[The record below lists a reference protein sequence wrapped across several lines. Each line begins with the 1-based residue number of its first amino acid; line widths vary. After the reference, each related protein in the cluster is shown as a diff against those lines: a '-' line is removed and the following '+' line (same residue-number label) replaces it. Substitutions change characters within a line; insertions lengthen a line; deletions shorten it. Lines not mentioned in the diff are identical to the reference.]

1 MSPSFHFPSALKA
14 SGGIP
19 LLLVPLA
26 LLGLAGCTSLQPDQ
40 AVAPV
45 QALTR
50 DHWQA
55 DLPWQQ
61 NQQARDSAQQRS
73 QALLAQP
80 LDAQAAVQLALLNHR
95 GLQATLYGL
104 GMADADRVQA
114 LLWPNPVLSLGR
126 LVRGEETEIERG
138 LFFNLTALLGR
149 GARQTAATQALERQQ
164 LEAAQQVL
172 AVAAQAR
179 RAWIQ
184 AVASQAQLQHAL
196 TVLDSAEAG
205 AELALRMHKAGN
217 ISAYRLAREQ
227 AVQAD
232 ARLWVDQTRLQAAR
246 DRSALL
252 RALGLD
258 SAAAA
263 SLRLPE
269 QLPTIPD
276 SRRSAPTLEQQAID
290 QRLDIQAA
298 RRHSSQL
305 AASLGLTR
313 QTRLVNV
320 LQVGYENNRS
330 NTEPTQHGPSL
341 SLELP
346 LFDWGQ
352 ARTARARQ
360 AYEQSLAQTAQ
371 IALDAQSEVRDA
383 QLRADQAWRTARRYQ
398 QEVLPLARQI
408 SDETLLRYNGML
420 LGVND
425 LLADAREQARLMAA
439 SLAAERDYWLAE
451 TDLSQSLL
459 GPLDVA
465 ATSRN
470 AAAGDAAATDAP
482 RSGAA
487 AH

>member
-1 MSPSFHFPSALKA
+1 MSPSRSRSFSPAV
-14 SGGIP
+14 SGTCCAAV
-19 LLLVPLA
+19 LLA
-26 LLGLAGCTSLQPDQ
+26 LAGCASLQPDQ

-50 DHWQA
+50 DQWQA

-61 NQQARDSAQQRS
+61 TQPARQAAQARTQT
-73 QALLAQP
+73 LLAQP
-80 LDAQAAVQLALLNHR
+80 LDAQASVQLALLNHR

-138 LFFNLTALLGR
+138 LSFNLTALLAR
-149 GARQTAATQALERQQ
+149 GARQAAAQQTLERQQ
-164 LEAAQQVL
+164 LQAAQQVL
-172 AVAAQAR
+172 AVAGDAR
-179 RAWIQ
+179 RSWIQ
-184 AVASQAQLQHAL
+184 AVASQAQLRHAQ

-258 SAAAA
+258 TSTGAA
-263 SLRLPE
+263 LRLPD
-269 QLPTIPD
+269 QLPPLPD
-276 SRRSAPTLEQQAID
+276 ERRNAVTLAQQALD

-298 RRHSSQL
+298 RRQTGQL

-313 QTRLVNV
+313 QTRLINV
-320 LQVGYENNRS
+320 LQLSYENNRS

-360 AYEQSLAQTAQ
+360 AYEQSLEQAAQVALEAQ
-371 IALDAQSEVRDA
+371 AEVRDA

-439 SLAAERDYWLAE
+439 SLMAERDYWLAE
-451 TDLSQSLL
+451 ADLSQSLL
-459 GPLDVA
+459 GPLDSGGPSASSPA
-465 ATSRN
+465 AEAS
-470 AAAGDAAATDAP
+470 ATPGP
-482 RSGAA
+482 RSGAGG
-487 AH
+487 H

>member
-1 MSPSFHFPSALKA
+1 MSPSRSRSLSPAVQGTCCA
-14 SGGIP
+14 AV
-19 LLLVPLA
+19 LLA
-26 LLGLAGCTSLQPDQ
+26 LAGCASLQPDQ

-50 DHWQA
+50 EHMQA

-61 NQQARDSAQQRS
+61 TQQARQAAQART

-80 LDAQAAVQLALLNHR
+80 LDAQASVQLALLNHR

-138 LFFNLTALLGR
+138 LSFNLTALLAR
-149 GARQTAATQALERQQ
+149 GARQA
-164 LEAAQQVL
+164 AAQQSLERLQLDAAQQML
-172 AVAAQAR
+172 AVAGDAR
-179 RAWIQ
+179 RSWIQ
-184 AVASQAQLQHAL
+184 AVASQAQLRHAQI
-196 TVLDSAEAG
+196 VLDAAEAG

-258 SAAAA
+258 AATGAA
-263 SLRLPE
+263 LRLPD
-269 QLPTIPD
+269 QLPPLPD
-276 SRRSAPTLEQQAID
+276 ERRSPAALEQQALD

-298 RRHSSQL
+298 RRQTGQL

-313 QTRLVNV
+313 QTRLINV
-320 LQVGYENNRS
+320 LQLGYENNRS

-360 AYEQSLAQTAQ
+360 AYEQSLEQTAQ
-371 IALDAQSEVRDA
+371 VALEAHAEVRDA

-439 SLAAERDYWLAE
+439 SLMAERDYWLAE
-451 TDLSQSLL
+451 ADLSQSLL
-459 GPLDVA
+459 GPLDSGGP
-465 ATSRN
+465 SRSST
-470 AAAGDAAATDAP
+470 AAAPSATPGP

-487 AH
+487 GH